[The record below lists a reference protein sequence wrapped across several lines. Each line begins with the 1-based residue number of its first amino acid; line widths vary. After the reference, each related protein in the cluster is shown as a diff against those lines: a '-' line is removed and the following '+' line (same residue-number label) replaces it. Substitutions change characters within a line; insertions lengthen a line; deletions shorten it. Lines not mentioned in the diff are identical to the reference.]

1 MLQEAEKIQEKK
13 VLDKGFVYLVDIMG
27 DDSSIV
33 QAARVSY
40 GKGTKT
46 VREDRGLIRYLIRHR
61 HTTPFEM
68 VQTKWHIK
76 LPIFVARQWMRHRA
90 ASYNEYSLRYSEA
103 RDEFYF
109 PEETRIQFQSRGNR
123 QGSSSEP
130 VPEDFQ
136 KTFQENLD
144 DICRKAYDCY
154 THLND
159 LGLARE
165 LIRIFLPVNLYT
177 EFYWSIN
184 LHNLMHFLELRM
196 DAHAQSE
203 IQAYGFA
210 IAEILKEKLPMTWEA
225 FEDYVLKGQK
235 LSKQEWN
242 LLQKVMDLEKLKSYE
257 ENLEAAG
264 LSKGEWRELLEKLKG
279 FEQSPAIQKI

>member
-1 MLQEAEKIQEKK
+1 MLEEMEKIREKK
-13 VLDKGFVYLVDIMG
+13 VLDQGFVHLVDMMG

-46 VREDRGLIRYLIRHR
+46 LREDRGLIRYLIRHR

-76 LPIFVARQWMRHRA
+76 APIFVARQWMRHRA

-109 PEETRIQFQSRGNR
+109 PEETRIQFQSKGNR
-123 QGSSSEP
+123 QGSSAEP

-136 KTFQENLD
+136 KTFQNNLD
-144 DICRKAYDCY
+144 EICKKAYACY
-154 THLND
+154 TSLND

-196 DAHAQSE
+196 DSHAQAE
-203 IQAYGFA
+203 IRAYGFA
-210 IAEILKEKLPMTWEA
+210 TADILKERLPITWEA
-225 FEDYVLKGQK
+225 FEEYVLQGKRF
-235 LSKQEWN
+235 SKQEWGI
-242 LLQKVMDLEKLKSYE
+242 LEKTIDREKLESFG

-264 LSKGEWRELLEKLKG
+264 LSKGEWREFLEKL
-279 FEQSPAIQKI
+279 Q